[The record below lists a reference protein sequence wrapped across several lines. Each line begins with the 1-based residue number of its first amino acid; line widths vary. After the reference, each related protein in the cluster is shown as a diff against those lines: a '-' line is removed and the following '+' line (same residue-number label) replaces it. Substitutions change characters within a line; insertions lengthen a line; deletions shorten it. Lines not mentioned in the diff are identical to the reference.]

1 MKVSGGLT
9 PKDASADAHK
19 REVGYAH
26 SWLKNITDDIFG

>member
-1 MKVSGGLT
+1 
-9 PKDASADAHK
+9 HK